1 MLIQRLATSAITII
15 AIIVIIF
22 FLPNWV
28 FGLVATVLICLG
40 LYEFYTMIEKK
51 GIFIYKYFGIL
62 IGSLIPITIF
72 LDFELTKSWEL
83 FFIVCLC
90 LLMFIL
96 QFARP
101 DSSEAITGISTTL
114 FGIFYI
120 SWLFSFLIKIRFISD
135 SYLADGKLLVSFLIM
150 STKAG
155 DIGAYLVGT
164 RFGRHIL
171 IPRISPK
178 KSIEGFIAA
187 LIFCILSA
195 VAWSGFLKGFAF
207 VHILTLGVI
216 FGILGQIGDLSESLV
231 KRDCQVKDSGR
242 LFPGLGG
249 ALDIIDSI
257 LFTAPIFYFYIKL
270 LL

>member
-1 MLIQRLATSAITII
+1 MLIQRLLTSAITII

-22 FLPNWV
+22 YLPSWI
-28 FGLVATVLICLG
+28 FGLIATLLICLG

-51 GIFIYKYFGIL
+51 GIFIYKYFGVL
-62 IGSLIPITIF
+62 IGSLIPITVSIG
-72 LDFELTKSWEL
+72 FELTKSWEL

-90 LLMFIL
+90 LIMFIL

-101 DSSEAITGISTTL
+101 DSSQAITGISTTL
-114 FGIFYI
+114 FGIFYV

-135 SYLADGKLLVSFLIM
+135 SYLPDGRLLVSFLIM

-155 DIGAYLVGT
+155 DIGAYLVGS
-164 RFGRHIL
+164 RFGKHVL

-178 KSIEGFIAA
+178 KSIEGIVAA
-187 LIFCILSA
+187 LIFSILSA
-195 VAWSGFLKGFAF
+195 LAWAGNLSGFAF
-207 VHILTLGVI
+207 VHIISLGAI
-216 FGILGQIGDLSESLV
+216 FGVLGQIGDLSESLV
-231 KRDCQVKDSGR
+231 KRDCQVKDSGT

-249 ALDIIDSI
+249 VLDIIDSV

>member
-1 MLIQRLATSAITII
+1 MFIQRLITSILTIA

-22 FLPNWV
+22 YLPNWV
-28 FGLVATVLICLG
+28 FGLVATALICLG
-40 LYEFYTMIEKK
+40 VYEFYSMIEKK

-62 IGSLIPITIF
+62 ISSLIPITISMN
-72 LDFELTKSWEL
+72 FELTKSWEL

-90 LLMFIL
+90 LIMFIL

-120 SWLFSFLIKIRFISD
+120 SWLFSFLIKTRFITD
-135 SYLADGKLLVSFLIM
+135 SYLPDGRLLVSFLIM
-150 STKAG
+150 TTKAG
-155 DIGAYLVGT
+155 DIGAYLLGT
-164 RFGRHIL
+164 RFGKHVL

-178 KSIEGFIAA
+178 KTIEGFIAA
-187 LIFCILSA
+187 VIFSILSA
-195 VAWSGFLKGFAF
+195 LAWTSVLRGFTFL
-207 VHILTLGVI
+207 HILSLGAI
-216 FGILGQIGDLSESLV
+216 FGILGQVGDLSESLI

-242 LFPGLGG
+242 FFPGLGG
-249 ALDIIDSI
+249 VLDVIDSV